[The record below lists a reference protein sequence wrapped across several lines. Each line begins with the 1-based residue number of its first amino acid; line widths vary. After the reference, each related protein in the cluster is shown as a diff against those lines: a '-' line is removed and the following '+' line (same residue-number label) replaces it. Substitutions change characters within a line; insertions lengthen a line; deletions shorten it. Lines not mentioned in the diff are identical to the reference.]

1 MFGRFSFLCIM
12 YLKFDFN
19 FFSMKLR
26 VAKSFLVILFSVF
39 ASNSYAQNQLFS
51 TFNKKIFAQGDTM
64 KIEIGLHDASR
75 IKTATIH
82 LWIEDIDNGRK
93 WHYKYPLING
103 YLSTKIIIDSAL
115 TPGSYAFNF
124 LMQKNFFRIKGEV
137 KNGLKKDNQIN
148 YVLLSKNKDIV
159 PGVLPLDGRKAFM
172 SECMLFPD
180 SAYIVFSR
188 FDHKTNN
195 LEINL
200 INELDS
206 AYTATDSLTQFISI
220 LDKND
225 TTVKSNTIPSNYNF
239 STQDRLYK
247 SILPAVIVNSKSKK
261 MIDDF
266 QKDNVTGMFGGSD
279 GMVIDGLESEEISH
293 ALNLFS
299 FLTTKIAGLNIKNN
313 DEGDEILMWR
323 KHETDIFIDEIK
335 VEPDLALQI
344 SLSDIAMIKIFGP
357 GVQVAFGS
365 SAGGT
370 IAIYLKNG
378 IYKRENKPTNNFR
391 ITGYTGLEVI
401 WK

>member
-1 MFGRFSFLCIM
+1 
-12 YLKFDFN
+12 
-19 FFSMKLR
+19 MKLR
-26 VAKSFLVILFSVF
+26 LAKTVLFILFSF
-39 ASNSYAQNQLFS
+39 FSSNGYAQNQLFS
-51 TFNKKIFAQGDTM
+51 TFNKEVFAPGDT
-64 KIEIGLHDASR
+64 INLEVGLNDAAK

-82 LWIEDIDNGRK
+82 LWIENIANGRK

-103 YLSTKIIIDSAL
+103 YLNTKIIIDSAM

-206 AYTATDSLTQFISI
+206 AYTAADSLTHFISI

-225 TTVKSNTIPSNYNF
+225 TIVKANTIPSDYNF
-239 STQDRLYK
+239 TNQDRLYK

-279 GMVIDGLESEEISH
+279 GMVIDGLESDEISR

-323 KHETDIFIDEIK
+323 KHQTDIFIDEIK

-365 SAGGT
+365 GAGGT
-370 IAIYLKNG
+370 VAIYLKNG

-391 ITGYTGLEVI
+391 IMGYTGLEVI